1 MDSKPA
7 NLAPTPFR
15 RVSFLLLLLTQWPGL
30 VGIVDA
36 QSPPPSYDLR
46 AISSGN
52 STVAWVPAIQNQG
65 AAEDCWT
72 FASATAMNSN
82 LLKNGLLQTSA
93 VAPPIQISSW
103 HLSTFNGAPDNLLAA
118 RAFSGSS
125 NWGGWEYQ
133 ALGYVTRGA
142 GQWAVPNVPSNAA
155 PQEYQTQMGGG
166 PVLVSSNPN
175 NPFPQSITEY
185 TGHPDDFS
193 PANLTPLLPTV
204 VNQPIAYQVQSVV
217 FYQQGFSNNVA
228 LPTPTGTVTYED
240 STYSTYSFTQ
250 GAADPQVAAVKAGII
265 HYGAVTTS
273 MNADAAPTTS
283 TILFD
288 AVPPASGS
296 NSTLNTINYFNPYS
310 APGLTGH
317 EVTIIGWDDNY
328 SMTDPN
334 SGTTYT
340 GAWLVQNSWGSN
352 GPTEWQNW
360 LNSDGTFWAPYN
372 DAAIG
377 RTGVAAFQLGSN
389 AAYGQTVIQN
399 ELGPMDYASN
409 FEVIG
414 GTGASSLGIPT
425 GMAVHDKNQVA
436 SILTPTESGFLAG
449 LGVVTQAS
457 GVTVE
462 VEIFDDWADG
472 PANLLSEESFSLTG
486 IGYHQLDLATQISL
500 TAANTLVVQLT
511 YLDTATMMAI
521 ADAVPVAIGGGGLN
535 GYLDVPDGLSYY
547 FDGSAWRDFA
557 GLSFTSYSNSGP
569 NASGGVLFLKGI
581 TAVPEPS
588 TILLVGIAGLVLLW
602 HLRIRRQQN
611 LGRNERD

>member
-1 MDSKPA
+1 MDSIPFS
-7 NLAPTPFR
+7 LARAHFR
-15 RVSFLLLLLTQWPGL
+15 TVFLIFVALTQLSGL
-30 VGIVDA
+30 VEA
-36 QSPPPSYDLR
+36 QSPPSSYDLR
-46 AISSGN
+46 AVGSGN

-82 LLKNGLLQTSA
+82 LLMNGLLPTSS
-93 VAPPIQISSW
+93 VAPAIQISSW
-103 HLSTFNGAPDNLLAA
+103 HLSAYNGSPDNLLAKDA
-118 RAFSGSS
+118 LSNNS
-125 NWGGWEYQ
+125 NWGGWEFQ

-142 GQWAVPNVPSNAA
+142 GQWTIPNVPSGAA

-166 PVLVSSNPN
+166 PVLVSSNSN

-193 PANLTPLLPTV
+193 PANLTSLLPTV
-204 VNQPIAYQVQSVV
+204 VNQPTAYQVQSVV
-217 FYQQGFSNNVA
+217 FYQQGFANNVA
-228 LPTPTGTVTYED
+228 LPTSTGTVTYQD

-265 HYGAVTTS
+265 QYGAVTTS
-273 MNADAAPTTS
+273 MNADAAPAES

-288 AVPPASGS
+288 AVPPAVGS

-317 EVTIIGWDDNY
+317 EVTIIGWDDDY

-334 SGTTYT
+334 TNTTYT

-360 LNSDGTFWAPYN
+360 LNGDGTFWAPYN

-377 RTGVAAFQLGSN
+377 RMGVAAFELGSN

-409 FEVIG
+409 FEVVGGIG
-414 GTGASSLGIPT
+414 LPGLGIPT

-436 SILTPTESGFLAG
+436 SILTPTESGLLAA

-462 VEIFDDWADG
+462 VDIYSDWADG

-500 TAANTLVVQLT
+500 TASDTVVVQLT
-511 YLDTATMMAI
+511 YLDTATMTALEN
-521 ADAVPVAIGGGGLN
+521 AVPVVIGGSGLN

-547 FDGSAWRDFA
+547 FDGSVWRDFS
-557 GLSFTSYSNSGP
+557 GLSFTSYSGSGP
-569 NASGGVLFLKGI
+569 NADGGILFLKGV
-581 TAVPEPS
+581 TAIPEPS
-588 TILLVGIAGLVLLW
+588 TILLLGVAGLIVFW
-602 HLRIRRQQN
+602 RLRVWRA
-611 LGRNERD
+611 